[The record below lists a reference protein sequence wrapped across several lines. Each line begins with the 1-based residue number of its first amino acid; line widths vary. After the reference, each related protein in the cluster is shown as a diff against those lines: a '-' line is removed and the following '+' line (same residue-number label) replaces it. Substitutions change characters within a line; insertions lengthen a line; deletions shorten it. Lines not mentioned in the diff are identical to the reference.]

1 MSMRFLLVYGTR
13 YGQTAKIAERI
24 REALGEHYHDVVL
37 ANANA
42 DGGRLDPA
50 GYDGIIIGASVI
62 GGRHQ
67 AAVQEFVARNR
78 ATLNA
83 TPSAFFSVSAS
94 AGSADATVRDNA
106 NVMLNKF
113 LTTAGWSPRVT
124 AAIAGAINYRQYS
137 PFIRWISKRVHRRID
152 CPIDTSRDWELTDW
166 AQVTH
171 FARDV
176 ERVVFAA
183 QHRLA
188 PRAGAGVRAGV
199 GVGVLRRA

>member
-24 REALGEHYHDVVL
+24 REALTEHYHDVVL
-37 ANANA
+37 ANASA
-42 DGGRLDPA
+42 DGVRLDPA

-62 GGRHQ
+62 AGLHQ
-67 AAVQEFVARNR
+67 SAVQDFVTRHR

-83 TPSAFFSVSAS
+83 ISSAFFSVSAS
-94 AGSADATVRDNA
+94 AGSADSGVRDNA
-106 NVMLNKF
+106 VVMLNKF
-113 LTTAGWSPRVT
+113 LTTTGWSPRVT
-124 AAIAGAINYRQYS
+124 APVAGAINYTQYS
-137 PFIRWISKRVHRRID
+137 PFIRWISQRVHRRID

-176 ERVVFAA
+176 ERAVFVA
-183 QHRLA
+183 QIRSQ
-188 PRAGAGVRAGV
+188 PRATAGVSA
-199 GVGVLRRA
+199 LRGA